1 MKSYVNPFRNIFY
14 CIKCHDLHELWHQP
28 DRYVFRAKHAF
39 IDGVVEDIRCEL
51 CKTALY
57 ETRSIMSCT
66 VCFIN
71 YLDVVGRL
79 RRGGYP
85 MEDVGYLAYD
95 NIREEI
101 IHFSMLVRR
110 EPTTVA
116 DILANHFQRLT
127 ID

>member
-1 MKSYVNPFRNIFY
+1 
-14 CIKCHDLHELWHQP
+14 
-28 DRYVFRAKHAF
+28 
-39 IDGVVEDIRCEL
+39 
-51 CKTALY
+51 
-57 ETRSIMSCT
+57 MSCT